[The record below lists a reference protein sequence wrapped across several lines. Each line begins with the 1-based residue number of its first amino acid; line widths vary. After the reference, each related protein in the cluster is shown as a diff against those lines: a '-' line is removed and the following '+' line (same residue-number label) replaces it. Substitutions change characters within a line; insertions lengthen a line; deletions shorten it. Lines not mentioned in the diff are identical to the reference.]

1 MKKFNKTPLVA
12 ALGTALVSS
21 LGSAGVNAEVNPF
34 GLNELSGGY
43 MQLAEADTKK
53 GEMKCGAQM
62 KGMKKADM
70 KCGAQ
75 MKAMKTGEMKC
86 GAKAGMKE
94 GSCGEGA
101 CGAGM
106 MGEEPKMPEGKCV
119 GKR

>member
-21 LGSAGVNAEVNPF
+21 LGSTGVNAEVSPF

-62 KGMKKADM
+62 K
-70 KCGAQ
+70 
-75 MKAMKTGEMKC
+75 AMKTGEMKC

-94 GSCGEGA
+94 GSCGEGQ
-101 CGAGM
+101 CGAMM

>member
-1 MKKFNKTPLVA
+1 MKKLNKTPLAA

-21 LGSAGVNAEVNPF
+21 LGSAGVNAEVSPF

-62 KGMKKADM
+62 KDM
-70 KCGAQ
+70 KEA
-75 MKAMKTGEMKC
+75 EMNC
-86 GAKAGMKE
+86 GAKIGMKE
-94 GSCGEGA
+94 GSCGEA
-101 CGAGM
+101 QCGAMM
-106 MGEEPKMPEGKCV
+106 MGEEPKMPEGKCA

>member
-62 KGMKKADM
+62 KGMK
-70 KCGAQ
+70 
-75 MKAMKTGEMKC
+75 TGEMKC
-86 GAKAGMKE
+86 GAKTGMKE

-106 MGEEPKMPEGKCV
+106 MGEEPKLPEGKCV